1 MCSIEKGGTPRLFVL
16 GLIYHLSN
24 GEDFSLPVDRQ
35 LRAAVYPNNELI
47 MADQIN
53 GSGIPG
59 SSGSVPSGTTP
70 EGQTNEVVEK
80 KQYDELFS
88 KFGEQGRELGEVRQF
103 VQEISPLLEK
113 LNASPQLV
121 QAIVE
126 GKVDN
131 ATAAAA
137 LAGTISL
144 EQAQV
149 VTEAHKE
156 VKQELG
162 KDYKG
167 IDPNDI
173 ARLVDEK
180 VAEKIKEIDARD
192 EMRSFESRTNTF
204 IEETKDFA
212 DYATQIDDWLD
223 QHPEVVDVAVAYY
236 AVKGE
241 LTEKEAKRAA
251 EEAAAEAAKDVVL
264 TASGG
269 GVTSQFAPDGTPLVD
284 KLIAGRTNPNTF

>member
-1 MCSIEKGGTPRLFVL
+1 
-16 GLIYHLSN
+16 
-24 GEDFSLPVDRQ
+24 
-35 LRAAVYPNNELI
+35 

-53 GSGIPG
+53 GSGLPG

-70 EGQTNEVVEK
+70 EGQTLQDVVEK

-103 VQEISPLLEK
+103 VQDISPLLEK

-121 QAIVE
+121 QAIVD
-126 GKVDN
+126 GKIDN
-131 ATAAAA
+131 AIATAAI
-137 LAGTISL
+137 AGTLSL
-144 EQAQV
+144 EQAQA

-162 KDYKG
+162 KEYKG
-167 IDPNDI
+167 ADPQDI

-180 VAEKIKEIDARD
+180 VAEKIKELDARE

-212 DYATQIDDWLD
+212 EHAREIDEWLD
-223 QHPEVVDVAVAYY
+223 KHPEVVDVVVAYY

-241 LTEKEAKRAA
+241 LTEKEARRKA
-251 EEAAAEAAKDVVL
+251 EEAAAEEAKGVVL
-264 TASGG
+264 TAGGG
-269 GVTSQFAPDGTPLVD
+269 GVTAQFAPDGTALVD